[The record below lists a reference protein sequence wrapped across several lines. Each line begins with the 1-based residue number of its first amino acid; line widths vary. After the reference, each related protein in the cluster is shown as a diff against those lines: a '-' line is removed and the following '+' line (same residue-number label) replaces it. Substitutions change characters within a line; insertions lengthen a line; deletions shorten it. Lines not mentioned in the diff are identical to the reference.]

1 MLITN
6 YVCEEITKLTQPFK
20 KSIENEKVK
29 LRSRSLFS
37 KGFVDYELN
46 IDEYVH
52 FSNAALQKIS
62 NNPEYKDSIVDMKM
76 NYIENIFD
84 MLSLTKKACTGKI
97 NLEYNLFVNKPELYQ
112 LKRGYMDNL
121 NTLQK
126 TMTIEY
132 ITKDSTLSKINIPTK
147 DIADFINMRRL
158 VKKIYKRLEESTC
171 KYGDFTF
178 NSIALGNYSKINITD
193 EKMQPDTEGHSNL
206 LLVMKDTRKNVITI
220 ILYEPHGRT
229 DKEFDLNIKLTR
241 ESNNYFIT
249 VLQSHL
255 EHFYKSA
262 GTPYIID
269 ILEQKFVSC
278 PNGIQ
283 TYVNDSL
290 GYCELIS
297 TLWLYLVLG
306 LFSSTQL
313 HPDVKILLID
323 RLQIVEGCLYRIYK
337 TPQELYNVVVNFS
350 ATVINNYLKLINSE
364 KLSNDFIRNFV
375 ISMNEKFKHNTY
387 LKIIHRDDTPTQ
399 LQLGESN
406 CKKCKRKND
415 CKSRNCVNRICS
427 PPNFYTKYQDKYKIK
442 FLPGEIYKPEG
453 NIPKTIGQKC
463 TLSKECCS
471 SNCKDGYCAR

>member
-1 MLITN
+1 MLISN
-6 YVCEEITKLTQPFK
+6 FVCEEITKLTQPYK

-29 LRSRSLFS
+29 LRTRDLR

-62 NNPEYKDSIVDMKM
+62 NNPEYKYSIVDMKM

-97 NLEYNLFVNKPELYQ
+97 FLEYNLFVDQSHLYQ
-112 LKRGYMDNL
+112 LKRGYIDNL
-121 NTLQK
+121 NKLQK
-126 TMTIEY
+126 TMTVEY
-132 ITKDSTLSKINIPTK
+132 ITHDKLSKINILSK
-147 DIADFINMRRL
+147 DLTDFINMRRL

-171 KYGDFTF
+171 KYGNFTF
-178 NSIALGNYSKINITD
+178 NTIALGNYSKINVTD
-193 EKMQPDTEGHSNL
+193 EKIQPHTEGHSNL
-206 LLVMKDTRKNVITI
+206 LLVMKDTTKNIITI

-229 DKEFDLNIKLTR
+229 DKEFDLNMKLTR

-249 VLQSHL
+249 LLQSHL
-255 EHFYKSA
+255 QEFYKSA
-262 GTPYIID
+262 GTPYTIE

-278 PNGIQ
+278 PEGIQ

-313 HPDVKILLID
+313 NPDVKIALVD
-323 RLQIVEGCLYRIYK
+323 RLHIVESCLYKIYK

-350 ATVINNYLKLINSE
+350 ASVINNYLKLINSE

-375 ISMNEKFKHNTY
+375 ISMNEKFKDDTSH
-387 LKIIHRDDTPTQ
+387 KIIQDEPPPQ
-399 LQLGESN
+399 LELRKNN
-406 CKKCKRKND
+406 CQKCNRKND
-415 CKSRNCVNRICS
+415 CISRNCVNRICS
-427 PPNFYTKYQDKYKIK
+427 PPNFYTKYQDKKKIK
-442 FLPGEIYKPEG
+442 FLHGEIYKPEG
-453 NIPKTIGQKC
+453 NIPKKIGDKC
-463 TLSKECCS
+463 DSHRECCS
-471 SNCKDGYCAR
+471 FRCKDGYCVNR